1 MAIMLQLL
9 FILMACGYGLVT
21 LVTVEQRV
29 AFNQHAGAA
38 VAHAADAAVERA
50 LVDLWPLADFSP
62 VLAGSAVSSFRSGG
76 PMPVL
81 PDGTQ
86 GSLAAMTNDVQAITD
101 ADATWGGD
109 RPRWTLYAFGP
120 INDLA
125 GAAGP
130 ASQEYLVAWV
140 ADDRADGDNDPAADA
155 NGLVVVLG
163 RAYGATGSR
172 TMEVVIRERTVVS
185 WREWQ

>member
-1 MAIMLQLL
+1 MAIVLQLL

-38 VAHAADAAVERA
+38 VAHAADAAVERALMRA

-120 INDLA
+120 I
-125 GAAGP
+125 
-130 ASQEYLVAWV
+130 
-140 ADDRADGDNDPAADA
+140 
-155 NGLVVVLG
+155 G
-163 RAYGATGSR
+163 RCTPSGR
-172 TMEVVIRERTVVS
+172 
-185 WREWQ
+185 

>member
-1 MAIMLQLL
+1 MAIVLHLL
-9 FILMACGYGLVT
+9 VLLMACGYGLVT
-21 LVTVEQRV
+21 LGTVEQRL
-29 AFNQHAGAA
+29 AFNHHAGSGAA
-38 VAHAADAAVERA
+38 QAADAAVERA
-50 LVDLWPLADFSP
+50 LADLVALTDFTP
-62 VLAGSAVSSFRSGG
+62 VLAGASVSSFRSGG

-81 PDGTQ
+81 PDGTV
-86 GSLAAMTNDVQAITD
+86 GSLAVMTNEVQAITD
-101 ADATWGGD
+101 ADAAWGGD

-130 ASQEYLVAWV
+130 VAKEYLVTWV
-140 ADDRADGDNDPAADA
+140 ADDRADGDNDPAADT
-155 NGLVVVLG
+155 NGLVMVLG